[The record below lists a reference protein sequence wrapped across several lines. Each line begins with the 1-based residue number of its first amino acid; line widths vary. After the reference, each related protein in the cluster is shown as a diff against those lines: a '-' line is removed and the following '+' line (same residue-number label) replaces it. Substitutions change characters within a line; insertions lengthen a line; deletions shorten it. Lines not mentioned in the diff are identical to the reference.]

1 MLFSLSSLTTASLL
15 KKDDGMTIQHYRMIT
30 RILVGGAVAF
40 SVYVGG
46 AAAASAD
53 PNSIGSAPSPFG
65 GLTCNCQQT
74 TPAGGPTVRQELD
87 WGIQA
92 GLSS

>member
-1 MLFSLSSLTTASLL
+1 
-15 KKDDGMTIQHYRMIT
+15 MIT
-30 RILVGGAVAF
+30 KMLASAAILGSLFAGGTP
-40 SVYVGG
+40 
-46 AAAASAD
+46 ASAD
-53 PNSIGSAPSPFG
+53 PNQSGTDPNPFG

-74 TPAGGPTVRQELD
+74 TPAGGPAVSQELD